1 MSKISTYLNFPGN
14 AEEAFLFYQ
23 SIFKTEFVNGIQRFA
38 DIATE
43 SKWPPMSDAV
53 KNMISHIELPLLNN
67 HILMASDAPSEL
79 GFTVTAGNN
88 MHICVETGSKE
99 EAQRIFDGLSEGAAI
114 TMPIQDM
121 FWGAYYGT
129 LTDQFGIN
137 WMITFTAK

>member
-1 MSKISTYLNFPGN
+1 MSKISTYVNFPGN

-23 SIFKTEFVNGIQRFA
+23 SIFKTEFVNGIQRFGELPV
-38 DIATE
+38 DE
-43 SKWPPMSDAV
+43 NQPPMPDSV
-53 KNMISHIELPLLNN
+53 KNKVLHIELPLLNQ
-67 HILMASDAPSEL
+67 HILMASDAPAEL
-79 GFTVTAGNN
+79 GFTVTTGNN
-88 MHICVETGSKE
+88 MHICVEPDSKE
-99 EAQRIFDGLSEGAAI
+99 EAQRIFDCLSVAALI

>member
-1 MSKISTYLNFPGN
+1 MPRISTYVNFPGN

-23 SIFKTEFVNGIQRFA
+23 SIFKTEFVNGIQRFGELPV
-38 DIATE
+38 DE
-43 SKWPPMSDAV
+43 NQPPVPDSIQHMV
-53 KNMISHIELPLLNN
+53 LHIELPLLND
-67 HILMASDAPSEL
+67 HILMASDAPAEL
-79 GFTVTAGNN
+79 GFSVSTGNN
-88 MHICVETGSKE
+88 MHICVEPDSKE
-99 EAQRIFDGLSEGAAI
+99 EAQRIFDGLSDGAVI